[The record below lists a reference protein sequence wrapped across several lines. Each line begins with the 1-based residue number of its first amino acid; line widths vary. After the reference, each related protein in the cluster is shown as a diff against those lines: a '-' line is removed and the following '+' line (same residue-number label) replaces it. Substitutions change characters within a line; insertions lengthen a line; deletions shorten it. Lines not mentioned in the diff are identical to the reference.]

1 MIGADEGAQ
10 TQLRAASAQT
20 VRLADSAADL
30 MASHAVT
37 LGWPAACRC
46 LVLTAEWV
54 PAQAPRAGAC
64 AGGPQ
69 KYASA
74 CWRGKQQIGS
84 DDALAGLRPRPG
96 TPSSTW
102 NAPTWLR

>member
-1 MIGADEGAQ
+1 MSGADEGAQ

-20 VRLADSAADL
+20 VRLADSAYDRTAQPCWHW
-30 MASHAVT
+30 S
-37 LGWPAACRC
+37 GGPAAHRCR
-46 LVLTAEWV
+46 VLATEWV

-74 CWRGKQQIGS
+74 CWRGAQQIGS

-96 TPSSTW
+96 RYTDDPTPVS
-102 NAPTWLR
+102 A